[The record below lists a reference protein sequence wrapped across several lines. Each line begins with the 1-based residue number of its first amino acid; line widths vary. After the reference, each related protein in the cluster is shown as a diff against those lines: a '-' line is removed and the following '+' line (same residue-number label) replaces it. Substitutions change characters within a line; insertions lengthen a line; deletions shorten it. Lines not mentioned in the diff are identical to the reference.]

1 MYIKKYKGYR
11 VIRYSWWRFW
21 DIDDLEFSLSSK
33 YMDAYEEETRELKS
47 WVVEDVREQL
57 GVLLHSVGFFN
68 SDLRCRCSLCKP
80 NMNYGTSFIIPKSG
94 HNMLNKLVSKAKKLS
109 VRIHTKEYGQF
120 YTDFLNFYIID
131 GVIYFDSDV
140 SIKREKL
147 LNRLGI

>member
-47 WVVEDVREQL
+47 WVVEDVREKL
-57 GVLLHSVGFFN
+57 EVLLHSVGFFN

-80 NMNYGTSFIIPKSG
+80 NLNHVTSFIIPKRG

>member
-80 NMNYGTSFIIPKSG
+80 NLNHFISFIIPKSD

-109 VRIHTKEYGQF
+109 VNIHTKEYGQF